1 MKEFI
6 FSFYVK
12 LKLKTKPISVIFCTK
27 IYLKIKW
34 KKKLFLFG
42 RIGGGI
48 IFCMWIKKSQK
59 SIKNNEQD
67 KTFRYEAHFSLD
79 KKYNSSDK
87 LIGSI

>member
-1 MKEFI
+1 MYKDLFKD
-6 FSFYVK
+6 K
-12 LKLKTKPISVIFCTK
+12 L
-27 IYLKIKW
+27 

-48 IFCMWIKKSQK
+48 IFCMSIKKSQK
-59 SIKNNEQD
+59 SIKNNEWD

-79 KKYNSSDK
+79 EKYNSSDK